1 MPYPDNFNQAAFDR
15 RMGSNSNGRVVELR
29 LKLADIERR
38 TDAVQNELNRLDNQ
52 WGEVNEEIKSLEVA
66 C

>member
-1 MPYPDNFNQAAFDR
+1 MAHPDNFNQAEFDR
-15 RMGSNSNGRVVELR
+15 RMGGNSNGRVIELR

-38 TDAVQNELNRLDNQ
+38 TNAVQNELNRLDNQ